1 MTGLLIKLIFI
12 INAKLKKQL
21 IRIAIIKIQILHFP
35 FNMYTGAIISEG
47 LSPLYV
53 NKSSTL

>member
-21 IRIAIIKIQILHFP
+21 IRIAIIKIQIFYFP
-35 FNMYTGAIISEG
+35 LNMYTGVIVSKG
-47 LSPLYV
+47 LSPLYI